1 MMEDCRRRVDG
12 ARCDPDLRFSLVQAP
27 QSGYEGCTPLAWR
40 SGGQREVAAMRIRRV
55 LLAICLLAVA
65 SVGGF
70 AAYIAWLGI
79 DSTRASVCRGTVAK
93 GRLEDGRRLPYWG
106 DNYRAYSLLGF
117 MLGRTFV
124 HSAVRDAMRDAYAE
138 LKKSNP
144 ELRFVYAET
153 GWPWGGNFAPHKTH
167 ANGTSVDFHVP
178 VRTPEG
184 QVTEVPTS
192 PFHLLGYGMRFDKSG
207 KSGSYQLDFDAI
219 GQHLL
224 ALDKATRARGISI
237 RLVIFDT
244 RLQPR
249 LRATKSGALAMSR
262 MTFNARQAWWP
273 HEDHYHVDFNVPC
286 R

>member
-1 MMEDCRRRVDG
+1 MDAVAG
-12 ARCDPDLRFSLVQAP
+12 
-27 QSGYEGCTPLAWR
+27 R
-40 SGGQREVAAMRIRRV
+40 SGGHREVAAMRIGRV
-55 LLAICLLAVA
+55 LLAIDLVAVA

-79 DSTRASVCRGTVAK
+79 DGGAPSACHGTPAK
-93 GRLEDGRRLPYWG
+93 GRLEGGRRLPAWG

-117 MLGRTFV
+117 MAGRTFV
-124 HSAVRDAMRDAYAE
+124 HGTVRDTMRDAYAE

-144 ELRFVYAET
+144 ELRFIYAET
-153 GWPWGGNFAPHKTH
+153 GWPWGGSFAPHRTH

-178 VRTPEG
+178 VRTLEG

-192 PFHLLGYGMRFDKSG
+192 PFHLFGYWTRFDNNG
-207 KSGSYQLDFDAI
+207 KSGSSYQLDFEAM

-224 ALDKATRARGISI
+224 ALDKAVRARGISI

-249 LRATKSGALAMSR
+249 LRASKSGALAMSR
-262 MTFNARQAWWP
+262 MAFNSKQAWWP

>member
-1 MMEDCRRRVDG
+1 
-12 ARCDPDLRFSLVQAP
+12 
-27 QSGYEGCTPLAWR
+27 
-40 SGGQREVAAMRIRRV
+40 MRIRRV
-55 LLAICLLAVA
+55 LLAIGLAVAA

-70 AAYIAWLGI
+70 AGYIAWLGI
-79 DSTRASVCRGTVAK
+79 DGSAPSVCRGTPAR
-93 GRLEDGRRLPYWG
+93 GSLEGGRRLPAWG

-117 MLGRTFV
+117 MAGRTFV

-138 LKKSNP
+138 LKRSQP

-153 GWPWGGNFAPHKTH
+153 GWPWGGSFAPHKTH

-184 QVTEVPTS
+184 RVTEVPTS
-192 PFHLLGYGMRFDKSG
+192 PFHMFGYGMKFDAAG
-207 KSGSYQLDFDAI
+207 KSGSSYQLDFEAM

-224 ALDKATRARGISI
+224 ALDKAAHARGISI
-237 RLVIFDT
+237 RLVIFDV

-249 LRATKSGALAMSR
+249 LRASKSGALAMRRLS
-262 MTFNARQAWWP
+262 FNAKPAWWP